1 MLTFEELYEQYAKD
15 IYRFA
20 YWLTHNVDV
29 AKEITSETFVKVWT
43 KTSDIKTET
52 MKGLLLTI
60 AKNIYLDYL
69 RKNKRLVSTEKIRNK
84 ITYEIEQEYETKEK
98 LESVYLFLSEFKEI
112 DKTAFLLKVQ
122 QGMSYEEI
130 ARILNISVSLAKVKV
145 YRVRKKIIENF
156 ISMEN

>member
-1 MLTFEELYEQYAKD
+1 MTFEELYEQYAKD
-15 IYRFA
+15 IYRFS

-43 KTSDIKTET
+43 KTSDVKIET

-60 AKNIYLDYL
+60 AKNIYIDYL

-98 LESVYLFLSEFKEI
+98 LESVYLFLSELKEI

>member
-1 MLTFEELYEQYAKD
+1 MTFEELYEQYAKD
-15 IYRFA
+15 IYRFS

-43 KTSDIKTET
+43 KASDIKTET

-60 AKNIYLDYL
+60 AKNIYIDYL

-98 LESVYLFLSEFKEI
+98 LESVYLFLSELKEI